1 MRFIRPLYGL
11 VLTGGQSQ
19 RMKTDKALLKY
30 NGPTQAQFVR
40 ELLRPCCEEVY
51 LSARTGQW
59 VGTTLEVLP
68 TIFDEVAGLG
78 PVAGLMAA
86 FATHPDANWL
96 VVACDLPF
104 VNRET
109 IETLISQFDPT
120 VIATCFEN
128 ADKCFPEPL
137 CTLYAPEAR
146 EVFSLAVRE
155 GLLGPVKILSRS
167 NIKRLKQTGAVN
179 LTNVNTPEQFAEMA
193 AGARSDSLPLA
204 GKESDLAPAAP

>member
-11 VLTGGQSQ
+11 VLTGGRSQ

-40 ELLRPCCEEVY
+40 ELLRPYCEEVY
-51 LSARTGQW
+51 LSARMGQW
-59 VGTTLEVLP
+59 NGTTLENLP

-86 FATHPDANWL
+86 FAAHSDSNWL
-96 VVACDLPF
+96 VIACDLPF

-109 IETLISQFDPT
+109 IETLIAEFDPI

-128 ADKCFPEPL
+128 AERGFPEPL
-137 CTLYAPEAR
+137 CALYSPAAR
-146 EVFSLAVRE
+146 AVFAAAIQN
-155 GLLGPVKILSRS
+155 GLLGPVKILSTA
-167 NIKRLKQTGAVN
+167 NIKRLKQIGAVN
-179 LTNVNTPEQFAEMA
+179 LTNVNTPEQFAEVTN
-193 AGARSDSLPLA
+193 S
-204 GKESDLAPAAP
+204 KH